1 MKSSWIVYKHTS
13 PSGKVYIGVTSKSN
27 PNCRW
32 SRGKGYRG
40 SHGIY
45 NAVLK
50 YGWDNIRHE
59 ILFTGLSELEAKELE
74 KILIKFYKSIGISY
88 NITDGGDGKIGCR
101 TSEETKHKISLA
113 NKGKT
118 HKMPPELKDK
128 LIKLHERPV
137 VQLDL
142 DNNIIR
148 SFSSAKSA
156 ALYYGK
162 GKSTASHITECCKG
176 KRNKVLNYKWMYK
189 NG

>member
-1 MKSSWIVYKHTS
+1 M
-13 PSGKVYIGVTSKSN
+13 
-27 PNCRW
+27 
-32 SRGKGYRG
+32 
-40 SHGIY
+40 
-45 NAVLK
+45 
-50 YGWDNIRHE
+50 
-59 ILFTGLSELEAKELE
+59 
-74 KILIKFYKSIGISY
+74 SY
-88 NITDGGDGKIGCR
+88 NITDGGDGKKGCR

-113 NKGKT
+113 NKGRT

-137 VQLDL
+137 IQLDL